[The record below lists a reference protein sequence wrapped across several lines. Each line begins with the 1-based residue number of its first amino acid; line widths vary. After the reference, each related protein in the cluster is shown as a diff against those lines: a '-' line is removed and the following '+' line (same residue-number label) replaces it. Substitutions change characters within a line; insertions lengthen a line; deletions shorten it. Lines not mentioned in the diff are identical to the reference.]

1 MDLPGVFRGAQEAK
15 AVAFG
20 AIWHT
25 AVITIASYSCCDQE
39 GKVTLKKCASH
50 FGDAGCPE
58 ALTSESYDTWQP
70 YILAPENTLPLRC
83 PAPCPM
89 RTS

>member
-25 AVITIASYSCCDQE
+25 AVIPTASYSCCDQE
-39 GKVTLKKCASH
+39 SKVTLKKCARP
-50 FGDAGCPE
+50 FGEFRLPE
-58 ALTSESYDTWQP
+58 ALTSDSYDTWQP
-70 YILAPENTLPLRC
+70 YTLAPEKTLPLRR